1 MENNQEKPRRGRQK
15 IEIKKVEK
23 PSQLHVTFSKRR
35 AGLFRKAGEI
45 SALCG
50 GEMAVLVRSPANKV
64 YAFGHPSAESI
75 LDRYAASRPPGQ
87 PDAHAN
93 ASVDDQPGKAKYLEA
108 KAKLE
113 AEEAREKRI
122 KEVMGGAGGNGL
134 WWEAPIDKLGLD
146 ELEKYTA
153 ALEALQKN
161 LLTRADELAMASASP
176 SSYLDIPY

>member
-1 MENNQEKPRRGRQK
+1 MENNLKKPCRGRQR

-35 AGLFRKAGEI
+35 AGLFKKAGEI

-75 LDRYAASRPPGQ
+75 LDRYVASPPGQ
-87 PDAHAN
+87 PEAHAN
-93 ASVDDQPGKAKYLEA
+93 ASEDEPGKAKYLEA

-113 AEEAREKRI
+113 GEEAREKRI
-122 KEVMGGAGGNGL
+122 EEVMGGAGGNGL

-176 SSYLDIPY
+176 SSFLDIPY